1 MSPAV
6 KHSSP
11 PPAWRQ
17 ISETLPTT
25 HTDYTVS
32 CGCHTHDR
40 RWCRENGREVDAW
53 WSSLWLPLV
62 YDVIKKTSTC
72 CRSRIPCV
80 VVKIWHVD
88 VKTAASSWKK
98 ITVHEPLLGASITVR
113 LWSFTRILDLSR
125 IYCAAK
131 RRSPPGS
138 INGHGWNWWGWCGVY
153 IPGAG
158 VAGILNTYT
167 HGVVRWW
174 RLSITSK
181 KPVSANGL

>member
-1 MSPAV
+1 MRMPHTWSQMMQG
-6 KHSSP
+6 KWTWS
-11 PPAWRQ
+11 WRLVV
-17 ISETLPTT
+17 IALAS
-25 HTDYTVS
+25 VS
-32 CGCHTHDR
+32 VWRHQ
-40 RWCRENGREVDAW
+40 
-53 WSSLWLPLV
+53 
-62 YDVIKKTSTC
+62 KKPSTC